1 MLRFLVVVERAESNY
16 SAASPELPGAE
27 HVTVA

>member
-1 MLRFLVVVERAESNY
+1 MLRFLVVVERVESN
-16 SAASPELPGAE
+16 SASSPELPGAE